1 MTARRPALLVLLAL
15 LVAAAALLLVEV
27 GLNVSGYGSTKLADP
42 CHPRTF
48 AGGGI
53 DGTVQRVVL
62 DGLSGAACKLGT
74 TREELVLSLGTGG
87 TYPPRRWD
95 RHTIEVALRA
105 GMLAA
110 VDHAQERG
118 DIPGLIAPLLRRA
131 IESAPLDQ
139 LIRGGIGLGNLIG

>member
-1 MTARRPALLVLLAL
+1 MTARRPAVLVLLAL
-15 LVAAAALLLVEV
+15 LVAAAALVLVEL
-27 GLNVSGYGSTKLADP
+27 GLNASGYGSTKLADP

-48 AGGGI
+48 PGGGI
-53 DGTVQRVVL
+53 DATVQRIVL

-74 TREELVLSLGTGG
+74 SREELVLSLGTGG
-87 TYPPRRWD
+87 DYPPRRWD

-110 VDHAQERG
+110 VDRAEERG
-118 DIPGLIAPLLRRA
+118 DIPGLIAPLIRRA

-139 LIRGGIGLGNLIG
+139 LIRGAIGLGDLIG